1 MLAVDLIKD
10 DVPPIKPHE
19 SLEKALNWMDEF
31 RVSHLPVVDG
41 EIYYGLV
48 SDSLIF
54 DSNQPDL
61 PVSELNLPAH
71 RIYAL
76 ENFHFYRVIQLLVE
90 HKLSVI
96 PILDSDEKYLGL
108 TTISNLMRYL
118 TKSASFSEKGS
129 VIVLEMNQYDYSL
142 AQIAQIVESND
153 AQILSSYITSEKD
166 SKLTEVTIKVNRK
179 NIEPILQT
187 FFRYDYLVK
196 ASFSEDDFEL
206 DMRKRFEGL
215 MKYLNI

>member
-10 DVPPIKPHE
+10 DVPPIKPYE

-41 EIYYGLV
+41 GIYYGLV
-48 SDSLIF
+48 SDSLIY
-54 DSNQPDL
+54 DSNQPNL
-61 PVSELNLPAH
+61 AVSELNLSNH

-76 ENFHFYRVIQLLVE
+76 ESFHFYRVIQLLIE
-90 HKLSVI
+90 HKLSVV
-96 PILDSDEKYLGL
+96 PVLDRSERYLGL
-108 TTISNLMRYL
+108 TTISNLMNHL
-118 TKSASFSEKGS
+118 TKSASFSETGS
-129 VIVLEMNQYDYSL
+129 VIVLEMNQFDYSI

-153 AQILSSYITSEKD
+153 AKILSSYITSIKD
-166 SKLTEVTIKVNRK
+166 SKLVEVTIKVNRK
-179 NIEPILQT
+179 NIEPVLQT
-187 FFRYDYLVK
+187 FFRYDYAIK